1 MIWSSKLQ
9 TEIALSTTAAEYVA
23 LSMAMR
29 EVLPLIELL
38 QELRKFGLI
47 KGINTPKVYCK
58 VFEDNSGAIEI
69 AKAPKMRPRT
79 KYLNTKYHH
88 FRDQVE
94 NGTIQ
99 LNYIGTDEQQAD
111 ILTKAVDTRTFEKH
125 RKAIMG
131 W

>member
-47 KGINTPKVYCK
+47 KSINAPKVYCK

-99 LNYIGTDEQQAD
+99 LKYIGTDEQQAD